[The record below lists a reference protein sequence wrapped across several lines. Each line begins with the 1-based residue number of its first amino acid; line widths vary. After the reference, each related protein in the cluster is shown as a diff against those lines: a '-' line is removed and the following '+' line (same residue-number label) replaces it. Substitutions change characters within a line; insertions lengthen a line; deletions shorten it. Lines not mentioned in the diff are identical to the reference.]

1 LKKIKGIYG
10 ISIQAVMARA
20 RYLGII
26 SEHTYRNFCIT
37 VNIQG
42 WKINEPGE
50 YLGKEHANR
59 FDQLVYRAAAE
70 EIITF
75 SRAAELLNL
84 PLSQFRQAFQI
95 VS

>member
-1 LKKIKGIYG
+1 
-10 ISIQAVMARA
+10 V
-20 RYLGII
+20 
-26 SEHTYRNFCIT
+26 
-37 VNIQG
+37 
-42 WKINEPGE
+42 NEPGE

-75 SRAAELLNL
+75 SRAAELLNM
-84 PLSQFRQAFQI
+84 PLSNFRQAFQI